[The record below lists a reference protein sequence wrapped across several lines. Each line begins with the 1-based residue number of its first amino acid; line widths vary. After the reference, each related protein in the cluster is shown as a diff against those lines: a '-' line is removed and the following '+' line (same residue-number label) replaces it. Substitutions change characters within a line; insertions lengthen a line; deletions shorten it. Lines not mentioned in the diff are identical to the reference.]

1 MMAAVELGREPPPPL
16 EGTPLQED
24 DRDATLAAVFR
35 EHYAALVGLSRL
47 LVDER
52 DQAEEVVQ
60 EAFARTYEAWPRLRD
75 RDDPL
80 AYVQRSVVNLSR
92 GRLRRRST
100 VRGAHLVAV
109 DDMPSAEAG
118 ALTSARNDE
127 ILRSVRGLPRRQREC
142 VVLRFYDDC
151 SVQDIAQALGIT
163 EGSVKQHL
171 HRAGSALARVLGD
184 DEDAE

>member
-1 MMAAVELGREPPPPL
+1 MMAAVELGREPPPASEGAPL
-16 EGTPLQED
+16 EADE
-24 DRDATLAAVFR
+24 RDAVLVAVYR
-35 EHYAALVGLSRL
+35 DHYASLVGLARL

-80 AYVQRSVVNLSR
+80 AYVRRSVVNLSR
-92 GRLRRRST
+92 GQLRRRST
-100 VRGAHLVAV
+100 ARGAHLVPV
-109 DDMPSAEAG
+109 DDAPSAEAG

-127 ILRSVRGLPRRQREC
+127 ILRAVRELPRRQREC
-142 VVLRFYDDC
+142 VVLRFYEDC
-151 SVQDIAQALGIT
+151 SVHDIAATLRIS

-171 HRAGSALARVLGD
+171 HRAGTALARVLGD
-184 DEDAE
+184 AEDSE